1 MVKGQKANY
10 QNTVIYKIVCDDLT
24 IKSLYVGHT
33 TNWIKRK
40 SAHKCN
46 CNNEKRKAYNSKKY
60 TFIRE
65 NGGWENW
72 SMIEICKYPCSD
84 KREAEA
90 EERRHYEILNADLN
104 DIRPLITSIERKEQ
118 QEFSNKHRHEKI
130 AQKQRETYQKN
141 KEEIN
146 RKRREK
152 YKEKTL
158 LQTVVVLD

>member
-1 MVKGQKANY
+1 MAVDGTAGLDAKVSRADAKERGN
-10 QNTVIYKIVCDDLT
+10 L
-24 IKSLYVGHT
+24 
-33 TNWIKRK
+33 
-40 SAHKCN
+40 
-46 CNNEKRKAYNSKKY
+46 SKD
-60 TFIRE
+60 E
-65 NGGWENW
+65 E
-72 SMIEICKYPCSD
+72 IEIK
-84 KREAEA
+84 AEA